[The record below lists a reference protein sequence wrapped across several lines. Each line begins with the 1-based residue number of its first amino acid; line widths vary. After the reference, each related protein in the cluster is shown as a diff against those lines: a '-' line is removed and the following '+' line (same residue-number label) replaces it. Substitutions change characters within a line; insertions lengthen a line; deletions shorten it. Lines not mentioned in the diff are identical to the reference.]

1 MEILGKS
8 PRPQASPGNMKTAK
22 VVSSKLCALGFA
34 GLLILS
40 AANAPAQPSPKRV
53 ALNMVYNN
61 LSVGSGPIWVAQNA
75 GLFQKHGLDVSL
87 SLARG
92 SLSVQAMLAGSFP
105 VGIVSASGI
114 VSSHSSGA
122 RLKIVAGVI
131 NTLLYTVIAAP
142 EITSGAQLKGKRV
155 GISRFGDSSELAT
168 RIAAKEL
175 GLDPDRDIVMI
186 QVGSGPD
193 RFNALRAGA
202 IQAAVVGPAEV
213 VRGKK
218 EGFNLL
224 IDLTTKNV
232 EYQGSVMAMT
242 EDFIAQEDTA
252 LRVIRALVEGL
263 HFFKTHRDESVRIM
277 SAYLKGADLD
287 AMKQGWVAYAERI
300 FPVKPY
306 PSARGME
313 LVIREVASQNPA
325 AGKVVPERLFDLRLV
340 ERVDRSGF
348 IDSLYRERPMMTT
361 P

>member
-1 MEILGKS
+1 MEAGKPMS
-8 PRPQASPGNMKTAK
+8 ANF
-22 VVSSKLCALGFA
+22 CALFFA
-34 GLLILS
+34 GLLMF
-40 AANAPAQPSPKRV
+40 ATADAPAQSSAKDKRV

-61 LSVGSGPIWVAQNA
+61 LSVGSGPLWVAQNA
-75 GLFQKHGLDVSL
+75 GIFHKHGVDVTL

-114 VSSHSSGA
+114 VSSHLSGA

-168 RIAAKEL
+168 RMAAREL
-175 GLDPDRDIVMI
+175 GLDPDRDIAMI

-242 EDFIAQEDTA
+242 EDLISQEDTA
-252 LRVIRALVEGL
+252 LRIIRAMAEGL
-263 HFFKTHRDESVRIM
+263 HFFKTRRDDSVRIM
-277 SAYLKGADLD
+277 SAYLKGADIE

-300 FPVKPY
+300 FPAKPY
-306 PSARGME
+306 PSVKGME
-313 LVIREVASQNPA
+313 LVIREVAAQNPA
-325 AGKVVPERLFDLRLV
+325 ASKVTPERLFDLRFV

-348 IDSLYRERPMMTT
+348 IDNLYRERPMATAK
-361 P
+361 